1 MRLNVCASHAEGVF
15 STSGAHI
22 SRWMTQITCQNKLQP
37 PPLLQPDTHKRVLLH
52 FKTHCSPQSGENYTV
67 NLSCKN
73 FLLEE
78 GTGYY
83 SCLDTQTQQHTQYIF
98 YKGRWLSLGLIGAPA
113 SALILG
119 WSFVSCFYLILFFH
133 YSAKHIALGC
143 DTVDLSLQLSPAKS
157 GR

>member
-1 MRLNVCASHAEGVF
+1 
-15 STSGAHI
+15 
-22 SRWMTQITCQNKLQP
+22 MTQITYQNKLQP
-37 PPLLQPDTHKRVLLH
+37 PPLRPPDTYKRALLH

-78 GTGYY
+78 GRGYY
-83 SCLDTQTQQHTQYIF
+83 SCLNTQTQQQHTVYIF
-98 YKGRWLSLGLIGAPA
+98 YKGRELPLGLIGAAA
-113 SALILG
+113 SALTLS
-119 WSFVSCFYLILFFH
+119 WSFVFCFYLILFFH